1 MRILLIVFLYMV
13 IRTQALMAMSVE
25 TADSSIVLTGTVYD
39 SMARPLPGVQLKL
52 TASNGIVLKTT
63 DDAGGFIFKG
73 LKKQR
78 VTLSLTKPGYRSVYR
93 QINLIKANTKM
104 DFQLFSFYS
113 ELQQVVV
120 TGMYEPGGLQK
131 SIYRVRVIDRKAI
144 ERRHA
149 ADILDV
155 LRTLTGIRL
164 SSDQTLGETDI
175 SLLGMSGE
183 NIKVLLD
190 GVPLLDRGVTRN
202 SLSQIDLHNIERI
215 EIVEGP
221 LSVMYGA
228 DALAG
233 VINIIT
239 KQTTIDS
246 GAVYRPKYGQ
256 IGIDLNLLE
265 QTAGKQYQLFDK
277 QGQHN
282 GNLSVDWRKGKVF
295 ADGSLTRNNFGG
307 WQKKENAGKRANDWL
322 PKQQLL
328 AGARVGFISDKWTG
342 WYRYQYL
349 QEDIWSFGEINPNT
363 STATDKEYLTDRTT
377 QQLNLG
383 WTPKA
388 GWHFNLDGSYQSYS
402 RRTRTTSFNTKTGVR
417 NLIPDPALQEKSD
430 FNSGFVRIS
439 GHRKVNERFE
449 ILTGLESTH
458 EKGTGPRIEGEPS
471 IENYSLFLSGDYRP
485 TSWLAI
491 RPGFRFSKNSIYDAP
506 PVIPALNAKFNLS
519 TELALRVS
527 YGRGY
532 RAPALRELY
541 FWFFDANHS
550 LKGNEN
556 LKAEYA
562 HAYSASLSWHHLPA
576 EGAQLTADWNIFY
589 SDYRN
594 RIELA
599 LDPALGTNVY
609 SYINLAKYKTVGTSL
624 HGSLQKGNLHAG
636 LGFSYSAKYN
646 TYVEDDDYKGD
657 HLPEFVWSPE
667 LSADIVYTF
676 ARPKLELSMQYKF
689 TGTLSQ
695 YEIDEVDGQQKPY
708 LAKTA
713 SFNWLDFSVSKSL
726 IKNIQLSIGVKNIFN
741 ITDLNNTSMGGGEAH
756 STGGP
761 LPLSY
766 GRSYFVCIH
775 WHLP

>member
-1 MRILLIVFLYMV
+1 MIIGKETLLAKSVV
-13 IRTQALMAMSVE
+13 I
-25 TADSSIVLTGTVYD
+25 ADSSVVLTGIVYD
-39 SMARPLPGVQLKL
+39 SATRPLSGVQVKL
-52 TASNGIVLKTT
+52 TAPNGTLFNTT
-63 DDAGGFIFKG
+63 DESGRFVFNG

-78 VTLSLTKPGYRSVYR
+78 VTLSLSKAGYRSVYQ
-93 QINLIKANTKM
+93 QIDLNKATTKLHIQLI
-104 DFQLFSFYS
+104 SFAS
-113 ELQQVVV
+113 KLQQVVV
-120 TGMYEPGGLQK
+120 TGTIEPVGLQK
-131 SIYRVRVIDRKAI
+131 SIYRVRVIDHKAI

-149 ADILDV
+149 ADVLDV
-155 LRTLTGIRL
+155 LRTITGVRL
-164 SSDQTLGETDI
+164 STDQTLGETDI

-190 GVPLLDRGVTRN
+190 GVPLLDRGATRN

-239 KQTTIDS
+239 RRQ
-246 GAVYRPKYGQ
+246 AVDTSALKVPKLGRL
-256 IGIDLNLLE
+256 GIDLNLLE

-282 GNLSVDWRKGKVF
+282 GNLSMHWQKGKVF

-307 WQKKENAGKRANDWL
+307 WQKKENAGKRTKDWL
-322 PKQQLL
+322 PKEQWL
-328 AGARVGFISDKWTG
+328 ASGRVGFQGKKWTG

-349 QEDIWSFGEINPNT
+349 QEDIWSYGEVNPNT

-377 QQLNLG
+377 EQVNLS
-383 WTPKA
+383 WTPKTD
-388 GWHFNLDGSYQSYS
+388 WHFNLDGSYQGYS
-402 RRTRTTSFNTKTGVR
+402 RRTRTTTFNTETSVR

-430 FNSGFVRIS
+430 FNSGFVRIT
-439 GHRKVNERFE
+439 GHRRMSERLE
-449 ILTGLESTH
+449 ILTGIELAH
-458 EKGTGPRIEGEPS
+458 EKGSGPRIEGEPS
-471 IENYSLFLSGDYRP
+471 IDNYSLFLSGDYKP
-485 TSWLAI
+485 TSWMAI
-491 RPGFRFSKNSIYDAP
+491 RPGLRFSKNSIYDAP

-519 TELALRVS
+519 HDLSVRLS
-527 YGRGY
+527 YARGF

-550 LKGNEN
+550 IKGNEN

-562 HAYSASLSWHHLPA
+562 HAYAASLSWHRFPA
-576 EGAQLTADWNIFY
+576 EGIQYTADWNIFY

-599 LDPALGTNVY
+599 IDPALGTNVY
-609 SYINLAKYKTVGTSL
+609 SYINLAKYKTLGTSL
-624 HGSLQKGNLHAG
+624 HGSLQKEGLHAG
-636 LGFSYSAKYN
+636 LGFSYIAKYN
-646 TYVEDDDYKGD
+646 TYVDDEDYKDG
-657 HLPEFVWSPE
+657 HLPTFIWSPE
-667 LSADIVYTF
+667 LSADLDYTF

-695 YEIDEVDGQQKPY
+695 YEIDEINGKQQAY

-713 SFNWLDFSVSKSL
+713 SFNWLDFSLSKSL
-726 IKNIQLSIGVKNIFN
+726 IKSLKLSVGVKNIFD
-741 ITDLNNTSMGGGEAH
+741 ITDINNTSMGGAEAH

-766 GRSYFVCIH
+766 GRSYFVAVH
-775 WHLP
+775 WHWP

>member
-1 MRILLIVFLYMV
+1 MVLVGIV
-13 IRTQALMAMSVE
+13 R
-25 TADSSIVLTGTVYD
+25 DSLG
-39 SMARPLPGVQLKL
+39 RPLPGVQVKL
-52 TASNGIVLKTT
+52 TLGHGIMRTTT
-63 DDAGGFIFKG
+63 DDKGNFVYNGLHKGIVELSFTKEGFHN
-73 LKKQR
+73 LH
-78 VTLSLTKPGYRSVYR
+78 R
-93 QINLIKANTKM
+93 QVNIIKAITKL
-104 DFQLFSFYS
+104 DIVLPSFGS

-120 TGMYEPGGLQK
+120 TGMYEPVGLQK

-149 ADILDV
+149 ADVLDV
-155 LRTLTGIRL
+155 LRTITGIRL
-164 SSDQTLGETDI
+164 STDQTLGETDI

-190 GVPLLDRGVTRN
+190 GVPLLDRGATRN

-228 DALAG
+228 DALSG

-239 KQTTIDS
+239 RRQ
-246 GAVYRPKYGQ
+246 AVDTSTLKEPQYGQ
-256 IGIDLNLLE
+256 LGIDLNLLE
-265 QTAGKQYQLFDK
+265 QTAGKQYQLLDK

-282 GNLSVDWRKGKVF
+282 GNLSLHWQKGKVF

-307 WQKKENAGKRANDWL
+307 WQKKENAGNRTKDWL
-322 PKQQLL
+322 PKEQWL
-328 AGARVGFISDKWTG
+328 ASGRVGFQGKKWTG

-349 QEDIWSFGEINPNT
+349 QEDIWSYGEVNPNT
-363 STATDKEYLTDRTT
+363 SMATDKEYLTDRTT
-377 QQLNLG
+377 EQVNLS
-383 WTPKA
+383 WTPKTD
-388 GWHFNLDGSYQSYS
+388 WHFNLDGSYQRYS
-402 RRTRTTSFNTKTGVR
+402 RRTRTTTFNTESKVR

-430 FNSGFVRIS
+430 FNSGFMRIT
-439 GHRKVNERFE
+439 GHHRMSERLE
-449 ILTGLESTH
+449 ILTGIELAH
-458 EKGTGPRIEGEPS
+458 EKGAGPRIEGDPS
-471 IENYSLFLSGDYRP
+471 IDNYSLFLSGDYKP
-485 TSWLAI
+485 TSWMAI
-491 RPGFRFSKNSIYDAP
+491 RPGLRFSKNSIYDAP
-506 PVIPALNAKFNLS
+506 PLIPALNAKFNLS
-519 TELALRVS
+519 HDLSVRLS
-527 YGRGY
+527 YARGF

-550 LKGNEN
+550 IKGNEN

-562 HAYSASLSWHHLPA
+562 NAYAASLSWHRFPS
-576 EGAQLTADWNIFY
+576 EGVRFTADWNIFY

-609 SYINLAKYKTVGTSL
+609 SYINLAKYKTLGTSL
-624 HGSLQKGNLHAG
+624 HGSLHKGNLRAG
-636 LGFSYSAKYN
+636 LGFSYIAKYN
-646 TYVEDDDYKGD
+646 TYVDDEDYKDG
-657 HLPEFVWSPE
+657 HLPVFIWSPE
-667 LSADIVYTF
+667 LSADLDYTF

-695 YEIDEVDGQQKPY
+695 YEIDEINGKQQAY

-726 IKNIQLSIGVKNIFN
+726 IKSLKLSVGVKNIFN
-741 ITDLNNTSMGGGEAH
+741 ITDINNTSMGGAEAH

-766 GRSYFVCIH
+766 GRSYFVAVH
-775 WHLP
+775 WHWP